1 MEFFLIDYNIFI
13 KFGYIGI
20 FLISFIGSLF
30 IFFPAPYFFPVALLS
45 LVSNPW
51 LVALSSATGAT
62 IAKFL
67 IFRASF
73 LGRKVINKK
82 INKRIKPLDNLLSKY
97 GGLMAFVAAATPIPD
112 DLIYIPL
119 GVLKYNPLKF
129 LVLTFIGKFL
139 IISLIA
145 WTSRYSLPFINSFYN
160 SSSELNYI
168 VIIIIFIFLI
178 IILYSIFKFN
188 WEKILKK

>member
-119 GVLKYNPLKF
+119 GVLKYNPVKF

-145 WTSRYSLPFINSFYN
+145 WTSRYSLPFINSFCHP
-160 SSSELNYI
+160 
-168 VIIIIFIFLI
+168 IFHKIPIFLI